1 MDRDQKAGSS
11 TSHRALPD
19 SWVAKIFQTMLGNYG
34 SRFLNQWKTGQTLPD
49 GTDAG
54 LKNAMAFWADKLG
67 GFSEQP
73 ERIRRVLDSLPADPP
88 SLPQFVEL
96 CRLSRADEKPLLPH
110 KSTPEERDHQREMS
124 KRLGDAIGSAK
135 LRDGIDE
142 HWATHPRSVTQ
153 LQWIFSAAERDP
165 RFRPCIAQMVD
176 DGICTADGRLLRR
189 YHDNQFVSV

>member
-1 MDRDQKAGSS
+1 MQ
-11 TSHRALPD
+11 
-19 SWVAKIFQTMLGNYG
+19 GNYG

-54 LKNAMAFWADKLG
+54 LKNAMACWADKLG

-96 CRLSRADEKPLLPH
+96 CRLSRADEKPLLTH
-110 KSTPEERDHQREMS
+110 KATPEERDHQREMS
-124 KRLGDAIGSAK
+124 KRLGDAIGSGK

-142 HWATHPRSVTQ
+142 HWATHPRSVAH
-153 LQWIFSAAERDP
+153 LRMIFDASKRDQ
-165 RFRPCIAQMVD
+165 RFIPCISQMVK
-176 DGICTADGRLLRR
+176 DGICTEGGQLLRSYSGGQWQR
-189 YHDNQFVSV
+189 A